1 MDANMVFCW
10 KVIWQRWHW
19 PGLRH
24 LLSSLKDSLH
34 PPETMLPPMVVHHPI
49 ILKPWTLSNGQCM
62 FCLLSLTFFSI
73 FICYICNICQVIQ
86 INTKAINWGGCYYGI
101 SNQVILTLHLQLSS
115 RSRVTISLPKQGKV
129 LFVSSTSRINIRVLH
144 PLQLYPSHF
153 ISSRSHLL
161 SGLVSNDVMTL
172 PLSRRSSQGKLLPSQ
187 RRLIQ
192 SKTRSSFEGIDH
204 LPK

>member
-1 MDANMVFCW
+1 
-10 KVIWQRWHW
+10 
-19 PGLRH
+19 
-24 LLSSLKDSLH
+24 
-34 PPETMLPPMVVHHPI
+34 MLPPSHHI
-49 ILKPWTLSNGQCM
+49 EALDIVQWTIYVLP
-62 FCLLSLTFFSI
+62 CLLSLTFFSI
-73 FICYICNICQVIQ
+73 FICHICNICQVIQ
-86 INTKAINWGGCYYGI
+86 INTKAINWGGYYYGI

-115 RSRVTISLPKQGKV
+115 RSRVTISLPKQDKV